1 MGQEGLSRL
10 RRGANKLLATY
21 ANELA
26 SVLKDNKMTEKQRYV
41 FQFEGDKH
49 PPPAAWTRSPI
60 VTPRGRLKIL
70 QNSPLSEKWHYF
82 TCFCSFILSLN
93 STQDPRS
100 VLRLVRDEVQLRAS
114 PSLVLI
120 LSRFCRVGSAQ
131 NGGLRRLLR
140 MRGTQGGGGDG
151 EEGGV

>member
-1 MGQEGLSRL
+1 M
-10 RRGANKLLATY
+10 
-21 ANELA
+21 
-26 SVLKDNKMTEKQRYV
+26 
-41 FQFEGDKH
+41 
-49 PPPAAWTRSPI
+49 
-60 VTPRGRLKIL
+60 TPRGRLKIL
-70 QNSPLSEKWHYF
+70 QNSPQSEKWHYF

-93 STQDPRS
+93 PTRGPRS
-100 VLRLVRDEVQLRAS
+100 ALPLVRGAVQLRAS

-131 NGGLRRLLR
+131 NGGPRRLLR